1 MVQSARF
8 STDLPD
14 NFVADTNFQFFY
26 SKTIFGCRFWSSLFL
41 VDATFFWSRVN
52 VLNVWEKVQ
61 PPGVL
66 NVYRLP
72 DGAYIRVWMREEE
85 VVITVR
91 RVITRGHQIE

>member
-14 NFVADTNFQFFY
+14 NFVADPNFQLFY
-26 SKTIFGCRFWSSLFL
+26 NYSSRPFLDVVSGHPLFL

-52 VLNVWEKVQ
+52 VLNVWEKVR

-72 DGAYIRVWMREEE
+72 DGAYIRVGGGGYYC
-85 VVITVR
+85 T
-91 RVITRGHQIE
+91 